1 MPWRDKK
8 SHPGSPGAHPI
19 SDFLFGWTRAP
30 SGRRIVALALLIAG
44 GLLLAADVFL
54 PRKSYFETEGVP
66 GFYALF
72 GFVSFC
78 AAVLSGWPLGRW
90 LRRAEGYYERP
101 EERSAREAEDG

>member
-8 SHPGSPGAHPI
+8 PQPGSPGSHPL
-19 SDFLFGWTRAP
+19 SDALFGWTRAP
-30 SGRRIVALALLIAG
+30 SGGRLVTLTLLLAG
-44 GLLLAADVFL
+44 GLLLATDIFL

-66 GFYALF
+66 GFYALV

-101 EERSAREAEDG
+101 EERGGAEAGDD